1 MKLRLALLAALA
13 APLTFAM
20 AGGALAHNPLDPP
33 EVDAH
38 VDAATRLARK
48 DLAQSL
54 FFCEADPRA
63 KVLASLKR
71 IGEWIEPTR
80 IFDNLSYVGNQFVG
94 VYALETD
101 GGVILFDSGTSVD
114 EAENHIAPGLRK
126 LGIDPKD
133 IRYIVVTHGHWDHFG
148 GALWFQQQYG
158 TPVGLSENDWQ
169 MIERQE
175 GTPVLNGRPIPKRDR
190 VITDGQVLKV
200 GSTSVSLYITPGHTP
215 GTVSAIFPIRQ
226 GGRQHIVSL
235 LGSTA
240 LPDTVEP
247 TAITGGLERYR
258 DSIDRFAKLSRAAK
272 ADILLNTHLFAFGG
286 VERLDKARATRNPAV
301 RGNSFVIGPQRI
313 GAFYGLMDHCM
324 QAAEGRI
331 RAKATSAAPHAH

>member
-1 MKLRLALLAALA
+1 MSIRRALNAALCLPLLLA
-13 APLTFAM
+13 P

-33 EVDAH
+33 EVAAH
-38 VDAATRLARK
+38 VDAATRLAQR

-71 IGEWIEPTR
+71 INEWIAPTR
-80 IFDNLSYVGNQFVG
+80 IFDNLSYIGNQFVG

-101 GGVILFDSGTSVD
+101 DGIVLFDSGTSLE
-114 EAENHIAPGLRK
+114 EAEHHIAPGLQA
-126 LGIDPKD
+126 LGLDARD

-148 GALWFQQQYG
+148 GALWFQQHYG

-200 GSTSVSLYITPGHTP
+200 GKTDVSLYITPGHTP
-215 GTVSAIFPIRQ
+215 GTVSAIFPVLQ
-226 GGRQHIVSL
+226 GGKRHVVSL

-240 LPDTVEP
+240 LPDTIEP
-247 TAITGGLERYR
+247 TEITGGLERYR
-258 DSIDRFAKLSRAAK
+258 DSIDRFARLSRTART
-272 ADILLNTHLFAFGG
+272 DILLNTHLFAFGG
-286 VERLDKARATRNPAV
+286 VDKLDRARATKTAAR
-301 RGNSFVIGPQRI
+301 RGDGFVIGPRRI
-313 GAFYGLMDHCM
+313 AAFYGLMDHCM

-331 RAKATSAAPHAH
+331 RAGGQEQAHSH